1 MEPHRHV
8 STRCLFFVV
17 SVIHCNSVKLYA
29 HSCARCV
36 FAVVEYSGYL
46 SEESVQR
53 SKVHSKND
61 KVMTR
66 AADKQERWVGKTD
79 SPTPR
84 ERYGFVE
91 FKNEE
96 DADYAIKIMNMI
108 RNNSARSNYFCLVFF
123 DIKVDG
129 YEVNL
134 RESNTTL

>member
-1 MEPHRHV
+1 M
-8 STRCLFFVV
+8 FVFCCF
-17 SVIHCNSVKLYA
+17 CNSVKLYA
-29 HSCARCV
+29 HSCTRCV

-53 SKVHSKND
+53 SKVHSNYD
-61 KVMTR
+61 KVMPR
-66 AADKQERWVGKTD
+66 AADKQERRVGKTD